1 MRKIIIVCFL
11 IIPELSYAGDINFA
25 AKDIPVQLLKNAD
38 AVKRIDATEFS
49 IINLHHTREHN
60 HYAITVL
67 NENGDEHAVL
77 HVMYD
82 KLSSVESI
90 EGTLYDAEGRVV
102 KRIKNKDIRDVSAT
116 DNFSMALDSR
126 MKTFDF
132 YYKSYPYT
140 VEYDIVTENNNTFL
154 FPNWA
159 PQDDDALSVESSEFT
174 IQYPTTY
181 KVNYRAFYYKGSPEQ
196 TTDKGNIN
204 QKWQVKNLTAF
215 KVPFASSLLRELAPV
230 VYFSPSEFEI
240 GNYKGNMNSWK
251 EFGEF
256 QTSLNAGKDV
266 LPQNVIQQITPLL
279 SGVTDTKEK
288 IKILYQFLQHNTRY
302 ISIQLGI
309 GGWQPFDAA
318 YVAKNGFGDC
328 KALSNYM
335 YSLLKYAGIRSLYTL
350 VYAGTTSYAKN
361 RFIPDLPSQSFNHVI
376 LCVPLTKDTMWL
388 ECTSQQIHAGYMSDF
403 TANRK
408 ALLITENG
416 GVVVSTP
423 SYKENENRQ
432 LRKIKAAIDDEGS
445 LSFEVKTNY
454 AAVQQDDLDNMVNN
468 LPPEKIKEFLEKNL
482 PLSTYTINNFN
493 YKQNKTQPPSIDEEL
508 NVTAT
513 NYATITGKRI
523 FLVPDILNKS
533 GLILLT
539 DSVRTSDFI
548 FSYAYHD
555 QDEVEITVPA
565 GYTIESSPKNVE
577 LKTAF
582 ASYSINCSMKDN
594 KIIYT
599 RTMEQHAGRFKADMQ
614 KEILEFYNGIYKSD
628 RSRVVLVK
636 SDK

>member
-1 MRKIIIVCFL
+1 M
-11 IIPELSYAGDINFA
+11 IIPAISYAGDINFA
-25 AKDIPVQLLKNAD
+25 AKDIPAQLLKNAD
-38 AVKRIDATEFS
+38 AVKRIDVTEFS
-49 IINLHHTREHN
+49 IINLHHTRQHN

-77 HVMYD
+77 HVIYD

-90 EGTLYDAEGRVV
+90 EGALYDAQGRVV
-102 KRIKNKDIRDVSAT
+102 KRIKNKEIRDVSAT

-154 FPNWA
+154 FPNWS
-159 PQDDDALSVESSEFT
+159 PQDDDALSVENSDFT
-174 IQYPTTY
+174 IQYPINY
-181 KVNYRAFYYKGSPEQ
+181 KVNYRAFYYKGNPEQ
-196 TTDKGNIN
+196 TTDKGNIY
-204 QKWQVKNLTAF
+204 QKWRVKNLTAF

-256 QTSLNAGKDV
+256 QTSLNKGRDV

-335 YSLLKYAGIRSLYTL
+335 YSLLKYAGIRSFYTL
-350 VYAGTTSYAKN
+350 VYAGTSSYAKN

-376 LCVPLTKDTMWL
+376 LCVPLQKDTMWL
-388 ECTSQQIHAGYMSDF
+388 ECTSQQIPVGYMSDF

-408 ALLITENG
+408 ALVITENG

-423 SYKENENRQ
+423 SYKENENQQ
-432 LRKIKAAIDDEGS
+432 LRKIKAVLDEEGT
-445 LSFEVKTNY
+445 LVMEVKTNY
-454 AAVQQDDLDNMVNN
+454 EAIQQDNLDEMVNN
-468 LPPEKIKEFLEKNL
+468 LSPEKIKEALEKNL
-482 PLSTYTINNFN
+482 SLSTYTINNYI
-493 YKQNKTQPPSIDEEL
+493 YKQNKTTLPSIDETL
-508 NVTAT
+508 NVTAP

-523 FLVPDILNKS
+523 FLVPNVLNRT
-533 GLILLT
+533 GLLLLA
-539 DSVRTSDFI
+539 DSSRTSDYI
-548 FSYAYHD
+548 FDNAYRD

-565 GYTIESSPKNVE
+565 GYSIESSPKNVA
-577 LKTAF
+577 LQTAF
-582 ASYSINCSMKDN
+582 ASFTVNCTMKDN
-594 KIIYT
+594 KIIYS
-599 RTMEQHAGRFKADMQ
+599 RIMEQHEGRFKPGMQ
-614 KEILEFYNGIYKSD
+614 KEILDFYNGIYKID

-636 SDK
+636 AEQ

>member
-1 MRKIIIVCFL
+1 MRKIIILFIL
-11 IIPELSYAGDINFA
+11 ITPVLTHAGDINFA
-25 AKDIPVQLLKNAD
+25 AKDIPAQLLKNAD
-38 AVKRIDATEFS
+38 AVKRIDITEFS
-49 IINLHHTREHN
+49 IINLQSTKLHE

-77 HVMYD
+77 HVIYG
-82 KLSSVESI
+82 KLMSIDNI
-90 EGTLYDAEGRVV
+90 EGTLYDAQGHVV

-116 DNFSMALDSR
+116 DDNSMAVDTR

-140 VEYDIVTENNNTFL
+140 VEYDIVTLNNNTFL
-154 FPNWA
+154 FPNWV
-159 PQDDDALSVESSEFT
+159 PQEDGAVSVESSEFT
-174 IQYPTTY
+174 IQHPANY

-196 TTDKGNIN
+196 TTDKGNVN
-204 QKWQVKNLTAF
+204 QKWQVKNLPAI

-251 EFGEF
+251 EFGDF
-256 QTSLNAGKDV
+256 QYSLNTGRDV
-266 LPQNVIQQITPLL
+266 LPQSIIQQLTPLL
-279 SGVTDTKEK
+279 AGVSDTKEK
-288 IKILYQFLQHNTRY
+288 IKILYNFLQHNTRY

-376 LCVPLTKDTMWL
+376 LCVPLPKDTMWL
-388 ECTSQQIHAGYMSDF
+388 ECTSQQIPVGYMSDF

-408 ALLITENG
+408 ALVITENG

-423 SYKENENRQ
+423 IYKENENQ
-432 LRKIKAAIDDEGS
+432 QARKIKAALDEEGTLS
-445 LSFEVKTNY
+445 LEAKTNY
-454 AAVQQDDLDNMVNN
+454 AAIQQDNLDQMVDN
-468 LPPEKIKEFLEKNL
+468 LSPEKIKEALEKNL
-482 PLSTYTINNFN
+482 PLSTYTINNYN
-493 YKQNKTQPPSIDEEL
+493 YKQNKTALPSIDEEL
-508 NVTAT
+508 NVTAS

-523 FLVPDILNKS
+523 FLVPNVLNRS
-533 GLILLT
+533 GLTLLA
-539 DSVRTSDFI
+539 DSSRTSDFI
-548 FSYAYHD
+548 FTYAYRD
-555 QDEVEITVPA
+555 QDEVEINVPA
-565 GYTIESSPKNVE
+565 GYTIESSPKNVVM
-577 LKTAF
+577 KTAF
-582 ASYSINCSMKDN
+582 ANYTINCTMKDN
-594 KIIYT
+594 KIIYS
-599 RTMEQHAGRFKADMQ
+599 RIMEQHAGRFKADMQ
-614 KEILEFYNGIYKSD
+614 KEIMDFYNGVYKID

-636 SDK
+636 EEQ

>member
-1 MRKIIIVCFL
+1 MSKTSQ
-11 IIPELSYAGDINFA
+11 E
-25 AKDIPVQLLKNAD
+25 
-38 AVKRIDATEFS
+38 
-49 IINLHHTREHN
+49 
-60 HYAITVL
+60 
-67 NENGDEHAVL
+67 
-77 HVMYD
+77 D
-82 KLSSVESI
+82 KKYI
-90 EGTLYDAEGRVV
+90 
-102 KRIKNKDIRDVSAT
+102 
-116 DNFSMALDSR
+116 
-126 MKTFDF
+126 
-132 YYKSYPYT
+132 
-140 VEYDIVTENNNTFL
+140 
-154 FPNWA
+154 
-159 PQDDDALSVESSEFT
+159 
-174 IQYPTTY
+174 
-181 KVNYRAFYYKGSPEQ
+181 
-196 TTDKGNIN
+196 
-204 QKWQVKNLTAF
+204 
-215 KVPFASSLLRELAPV
+215 LRC
-230 VYFSPSEFEI
+230 
-240 GNYKGNMNSWK
+240 
-251 EFGEF
+251 
-256 QTSLNAGKDV
+256 
-266 LPQNVIQQITPLL
+266 
-279 SGVTDTKEK
+279 
-288 IKILYQFLQHNTRY
+288 
-302 ISIQLGI
+302 IQL
-309 GGWQPFDAA
+309 
-318 YVAKNGFGDC
+318 AKNGFGDC